1 MNLRR
6 PDSRSPPA
14 TLAFSRTRRR
24 RRRWPTKPVKI
35 IVPYPPGG
43 AVDVVT
49 RKMAAKLQEQTGQTF
64 FVENKAGATGTIGL
78 APVVQAPA
86 DGYTLAANDTTYA
99 LLPHIF
105 KKLPFD
111 YAEGP
116 AAGRRVRVRA
126 DERRGQGRLE
136 VQDARRPARRG
147 ARPSPDKVTYGTGG
161 AGTTPHFVSEAL
173 GIAAGVNFMHIPF
186 KGAGEATMGM
196 LSGTI
201 DFQVASTPGVMGN
214 VKGGKA
220 RLLAVSGN
228 KRLAALPDVPTFA
241 EAGVKNFG
249 LINFTGLWAPKGT
262 PQAVIDRLQKEIA
275 TAMAS
280 PDMKAFAE
288 GIASEPRLLGRC
300 RVREGSDA
308 SARPTGARWP
318 RTPLS
323 SVSSSRPRKELA
335 MFLLQ
340 PPARS

>member
-1 MNLRR
+1 MNNRIRLAL
-6 PDSRSPPA
+6 A
-14 TLAFSRTRRR
+14 TIAVTVSALAQAQA
-24 RRRWPTKPVKI
+24 WPNRPVKI
-35 IVPYPPGG
+35 IVPYAPGG

-64 FVENKAGATGTIGL
+64 FIENKSGATGTIGL
-78 APVVQAPA
+78 ASVVHAPA

-111 YAEGP
+111 HEKDLLPVSAFVFAPMGVAVKAESKYRTLADLIG
-116 AAGRRVRVRA
+116 AAKSEA
-126 DERRGQGRLE
+126 N
-136 VQDARRPARRG
+136 
-147 ARPSPDKVTYGTGG
+147 KVTYGTGG

-173 GIAAGVNFMHIPF
+173 GIASGVNFMHVPY
-186 KGAGEATMGM
+186 KGAGEATMAM

-220 RLLAVSGN
+220 RLLAVSGS

-241 EAGVKNFG
+241 ESGLKNFG

-280 PDMKAFAE
+280 ADMKAFAE
-288 GIASEPRLLGRC
+288 GIASEPGYW
-300 RVREGSDA
+300 DA
-308 SARPTGARWP
+308 ATFAKDLSE
-318 RTPLS
+318 RTAYWGK
-323 SVSSSRPRKELA
+323 VAANTAFER
-335 MFLLQ
+335 Q
-340 PPARS
+340 